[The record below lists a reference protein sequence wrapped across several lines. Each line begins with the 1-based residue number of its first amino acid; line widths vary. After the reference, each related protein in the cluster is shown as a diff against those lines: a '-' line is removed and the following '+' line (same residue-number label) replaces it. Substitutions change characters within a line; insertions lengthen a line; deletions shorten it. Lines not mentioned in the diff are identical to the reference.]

1 MEKLNLL
8 LKQISEIVLK
18 EKILQEEKRKRG
30 ENFNIF
36 NVLGLS
42 TSEVRLHSA
51 FIAELLNPNGDHG
64 LGSKFMESFI
74 DNVIEKKC
82 PCPFLFESSSAK
94 VYVEY
99 SIGNVTDDYKVL
111 RIRRDIESRMNHVDY
126 SKLKFVPNPF
136 IWSSLNE
143 SLLSSKSTFI
153 PSCSDSSN
161 CSKKYI

>member
-18 EKILQEEKRKRG
+18 EKILQEEKRKLG

-99 SIGNVTDDYKVL
+99 SIGNVTDDKIQKYGQLYKYTFKIVETGYEY
-111 RIRRDIESRMNHVDY
+111 I
-126 SKLKFVPNPF
+126 
-136 IWSSLNE
+136 
-143 SLLSSKSTFI
+143 STEI
-153 PSCSDSSN
+153 VQ
-161 CSKKYI
+161 